1 MKRVIDDT
9 LIRLLRFVR
18 CETPSSDGVIT
29 FEISKIHED
38 VIPLALPGLVFNQTV
53 LVAEKRLAAWKEE
66 A

>member
-9 LIRLLRFVR
+9 LIRLLHFVR
-18 CETPSSDGVIT
+18 CEAPPPDGVIT
-29 FEISKIHED
+29 FEISKIYED

-53 LVAEKRLAAWKEE
+53 LVAEERLAAWKEE